1 MYLRDKA
8 YRFYVADE
16 LFFSAQNKMHEKRLC
31 DLLNP
36 KPEDTRT
43 AEDIVADISKRAGL
57 EINDESLRVISNP
70 SA

>member
-1 MYLRDKA
+1 MREKA
-8 YRFYVADE
+8 YQFYVADE
-16 LFFSAQNKMHEKRLC
+16 LFYSAHNKMHEKRLY

-57 EINDESLRVISNP
+57 EIKDESVRTLCDSP
-70 SA
+70 A